1 MVNVEPLGCSFSTN
15 REERNKV
22 EPEEDGKCEGG
33 RWCEVA
39 DSRVGEL
46 YSKPLQP
53 ATCMESESAKDYPT
67 NNHKQAGD
75 NSDYYNI

>member
-22 EPEEDGKCEGG
+22 EPEEDGKYEGG

-39 DSRVGEL
+39 DSRGKSWGTIFNSFTTSYL
-46 YSKPLQP
+46 YGK
-53 ATCMESESAKDYPT
+53 
-67 NNHKQAGD
+67 
-75 NSDYYNI
+75 